1 MNVSLCNLTIRLLL
15 GSAVMLPAMASALDF
30 EVAPFVGY
38 RFGGNFEDST
48 TGQSA
53 DAKESVAYGLAFD
66 VEYAPD
72 RMVEVYY
79 SRQSTEFKDT
89 SPSVDVDIEYYQ
101 IGGVAEYTQDEYT
114 PYLVGTI
121 GASRFSPDGGFDSET
136 RFAATLGGGVKW
148 FINDNFALKFEARGF
163 ISAFDSNADV
173 FCVSSGGAVCRF
185 RVSGSVVWQLEATAG
200 VAIRF

>member
-1 MNVSLCNLTIRLLL
+1 MKVSLWNLMIRLLL
-15 GSAVMLPAMASALDF
+15 GSAVTLPTIASAVDF
-30 EVAPFVGY
+30 ELAPFVGY
-38 RFGGNFEDST
+38 RFGGNFEDAT
-48 TGQSA
+48 TGESA
-53 DAKESVAYGLAFD
+53 DVKEAVAYGLAFD

-89 SPSVDVDIEYYQ
+89 NPGVDLDIEYYQ

-121 GASRFSPDGGFDSET
+121 GAARFSPDGSLDSET

-163 ISAFDSNADV
+163 VSIFDSNTDV

-185 RVSGSVVWQLEATAG
+185 RVSGSVVWQLEANAG

>member
-1 MNVSLCNLTIRLLL
+1 MNALSRNLLIRLVL
-15 GSAVMLPAMASALDF
+15 GSVAILPTMAGAVDF

-38 RFGGNFEDST
+38 RFGGNFEDSI
-48 TGQSA
+48 TGQSV

-66 VEYAPD
+66 IEYSPD

-89 SPSVDVDIEYYQ
+89 SPSVDLDIEYYQ
-101 IGGVAEYTQDEYT
+101 IGGVAEYTQDTYT

-121 GASRFSPDGGFDSET
+121 GAARFSPSGDLDSET

-148 FINDNFALKFEARGF
+148 FVSKNIALKFEGRGF
-163 ISAFDSNADV
+163 ISIFDSNTDV
-173 FCVSSGGAVCRF
+173 FCVSSGGATCRF
-185 RVSGSVVWQLEATAG
+185 RVSGSVVWQLEANAG
-200 VAIRF
+200 VVIRF

>member
-1 MNVSLCNLTIRLLL
+1 MNALLRNLLIRLVL
-15 GSAVMLPAMASALDF
+15 GSAVILPTMAGAVDF

-53 DAKESVAYGLAFD
+53 DAKESIAYGLAFD
-66 VEYAPD
+66 IEYSPD
-72 RMVEVYY
+72 QMIEVYY

-89 SPSVDVDIEYYQ
+89 SPSVDLDIEYYQ
-101 IGGVAEYTQDEYT
+101 IGGVAQYTQDNYT
-114 PYLVGTI
+114 PYVVGTI
-121 GASRFSPDGGFDSET
+121 GAARFSPGGDLDSET

-148 FINDNFALKFEARGF
+148 FISKNVALKFEGRGF
-163 ISAFDSNADV
+163 LSIFDSNTDV
-173 FCVSSGGAVCRF
+173 FCVSSGGATCRF
-185 RVSGSVVWQLEATAG
+185 RVSGSVVWQLEASAG